1 MTPVRRLL
9 LALVLVLPGTLL
21 LACGATPDQSPGQSP
36 SPSSSAAP
44 SSTPGPTLGLAA
56 LRYRLIDELGRPWYC
71 DPDEYPVGR
80 DEVASMRERWPEVEA
95 DTDAFEAIRRRLDL
109 MVVDGEPS
117 DEQRLAIYRE
127 WKVLNAVVLDP
138 IGNGRFRFD
147 HLAVP
152 APGAVDGTR
161 TAGSIDERGA
171 ITVEG
176 QAASG
181 EPICPICLDGAT
193 RIATPAGPRAVT
205 DLRPG
210 DPIWTADTAGRRV
223 SATVVAAGSVAAPPG
238 HRLVELVLADGRTL
252 RASPGH
258 TLADGRPIGELA
270 PGDLVDGSTVA
281 AADLVASGPRTWDV
295 LPSGP
300 TGAYWAD
307 RVLLRST
314 LRP

>member
-1 MTPVRRLL
+1 MTPLRRLL
-9 LALVLVLPGTLL
+9 LTLVLVLPGTLL
-21 LACGATPDQSPGQSP
+21 LSCGATPGQSP
-36 SPSSSAAP
+36 NPSPSAVPSSSPAP
-44 SSTPGPTLGLAA
+44 VLGLAA

-80 DEVASMRERWPEVEA
+80 DEAASMRERWPEVEA
-95 DTDAFEAIRRRLDL
+95 DTDALEAIRRRLDL

-152 APGAVDGTR
+152 APGAVEGTR
-161 TAGSIDERGA
+161 TAGTIDEHGA
-171 ITVEG
+171 VTIDQ

-193 RIATPAGPRAVT
+193 LIATPAGPRAVT

-210 DPIWTADTAGRRV
+210 EPIWTADTDGRRV
-223 SATVVAAGSVAAPPG
+223 SATVLAAASVAAPPT
-238 HRLVELVLADGRTL
+238 HRLVELVLADGRSL

-258 TLADGRPIGELA
+258 ALADGRPIEELA

-281 AADLVASGPRTWDV
+281 SADLVSSGPRTWDV

-307 RVLLRST
+307 GILLRST